1 VSLRLPRF
9 LFLCGALIGG
19 IQNAAAATETQK
31 IDYLISSV
39 EHMSNARFI
48 RNGKA
53 YDAKAAADH
62 LREKKRLA
70 KGHCDTAEDFIK
82 LCGAKS
88 SQSGKPYQIRF
99 KDGKVV
105 TSEQFLRQKLK
116 EFERRKQ

>member
-1 VSLRLPRF
+1 MRLVLAAIF
-9 LFLCGALIGG
+9 LIG
-19 IQNAAAATETQK
+19 NAWAASDAEK
-31 IDYLISSV
+31 IRYLISSV
-39 EHMSNARFI
+39 EHMPKAKFI

-62 LREKKRLA
+62 LREKKRNA
-70 KGHCDTAEDFIK
+70 KGYCDTAEDFIK

-116 EFERRKQ
+116 EFERKKQ